1 MAAACEW
8 RTRRRGKLGVVS
20 AGAWHVSHLE
30 KVSER
35 MRKGR
40 KLIKSGACW
49 MNDLMFWGHG
59 QSVFTFET
67 GRMVEEKEKKR
78 LCML

>member
-30 KVSER
+30 RVSER
-35 MRKGR
+35 MLKGR

-49 MNDLMFWGHG
+49 IDLFSLSDF
-59 QSVFTFET
+59 SVY
-67 GRMVEEKEKKR
+67 GCSV
-78 LCML
+78 